1 MRLIIGAPGSAP
13 LVPRSQLTAPPRPTT
28 TITINQST
36 RIQFLQHRTS
46 TLLHPTQ
53 WHPATLIYTHKHIH
67 PRTFSSCTFSSTHI
81 YTRNHAHTLYAPLP
95 PVHLHPPVQT
105 HAHMHARTRSLP
117 FLLSKT
123 LYSSFSFRF
132 FFFFLSSR
140 FPFFS
145 FISAPRMQAHF
156 LPRHFSDSVGFPVSQ
171 LQ

>member
-1 MRLIIGAPGSAP
+1 MRLIIIGAPGSAP

-36 RIQFLQHRTS
+36 RIQFLHHRTS
-46 TLLHPTQ
+46 TLLHPIQ
-53 WHPATLIYTHKHIH
+53 WHPAALIYTHKHIH
-67 PRTFSSCTFSSTHI
+67 LPFPHAHSHRHTSTHLH
-81 YTRNHAHTLYAPLP
+81 TRSLDAPLP

-132 FFFFLSSR
+132 FFFFLPSR
-140 FPFFS
+140 FPFF
-145 FISAPRMQAHF
+145 FFLSAPRMQAHF